1 MDFLNNKIEGNLDAF
16 NYTDS
21 SFEYL
26 FSRFKINP
34 LLKLKWIMSFCFS
47 LIFYSIGLLFAKV
60 FFKKIDFK
68 KFLKTQTF
76 GLISLMLLSI
86 GFYFLS
92 TLLIGENSYVSYY
105 ISLEFSHFLQSTLFP
120 IVFLIV
126 FYAYTNINSST

>member
-1 MDFLNNKIEGNLDAF
+1 MDFLHNTLEGNSTPY

-26 FSRFKINP
+26 FSRFNINS
-34 LLKLKWIMSFCFS
+34 LIKLKWFMSFSFS
-47 LIFYSIGLLFAKV
+47 LFFYSVGLLFAKV
-60 FFKKIDFK
+60 FFGEIYFK

-92 TLLIGENSYVSYY
+92 TLQAGENSYVSYY

-126 FYAYTNINSST
+126 FYAYTSINTST